1 MTSSTASPSLLRS
14 APAHVLHVLRSAV
27 AGVPTLVGRA
37 LRAAKERAEAVLRR
51 VRATTS
57 DVGADAEPQPPV
69 PNARPAVSTDPTY
82 GAKPLRIARV
92 LSAVVV
98 VLMAVAAAVGLRQKD
113 LYRDPASVA
122 AMFRGYDLVSLLVA
136 TPVLAGASV
145 EARRGSPRAEL
156 LWA

>member
-1 MTSSTASPSLLRS
+1 
-14 APAHVLHVLRSAV
+14 
-27 AGVPTLVGRA
+27 
-37 LRAAKERAEAVLRR
+37 VLRR

-69 PNARPAVSTDPTY
+69 PNARPAVSTDPMY

-156 LWA
+156 LWATWDT